1 MSQIRAS
8 FGAEAD
14 KLVSTLG
21 TGGALKTKI
30 NAKIREQG
38 IREATEVR
46 DLTTDKTINKSINVT
61 VNMEHID
68 ESYPRF
74 ADGHVLGNAPDT
86 KYKSQS
92 GGDKYMTF
100 KVELSD
106 YVHTV
111 KRKIASKISK
121 KAKHPWMAS
130 WMLSWVRPLLFC
142 PVKSSTIE
150 LKEKGWQCDRQLY
163 TSEGTHLQDYFT
175 LADYDIENNATICI
189 WKDRVFGT
197 KWVDVGNQVPPSLI
211 EIKCPKLATLL
222 AKEAKEA
229 KGGIVDLTL
238 QHQAYSQLDQLLQQG
253 YLREATLK
261 LTPCSWLDFGLTAP
275 KMGRDLNNPK
285 LSEKL
290 SEALKLKKKEFTS
303 QELQTFGIQDIGM
316 ADYVKLGDSYFRAAP
331 LSQNHCIRA
340 DNGRYD
346 DMIT

>member
-1 MSQIRAS
+1 
-8 FGAEAD
+8 
-14 KLVSTLG
+14 
-21 TGGALKTKI
+21 
-30 NAKIREQG
+30 
-38 IREATEVR
+38 
-46 DLTTDKTINKSINVT
+46 
-61 VNMEHID
+61 MEHID

-130 WMLSWVRPLLFC
+130 W
-142 PVKSSTIE
+142 IE
-150 LKEKGWQCDRQLY
+150 LKEKSWQLY

-222 AKEAKEA
+222 AKEAK
-229 KGGIVDLTL
+229 GGIVDLEL
-238 QHQAYSQLDQLLQQG
+238 RQQAYG
-253 YLREATLK
+253 V
-261 LTPCSWLDFGLTAP
+261 G
-275 KMGRDLNNPK
+275 G
-285 LSEKL
+285 
-290 SEALKLKKKEFTS
+290 
-303 QELQTFGIQDIGM
+303 
-316 ADYVKLGDSYFRAAP
+316 SYFEPAP
-331 LSQNHCIRA
+331 LSQNYCIKA
-340 DNGRYD
+340 TNGRYD

>member
-1 MSQIRAS
+1 LSQIRAS

-46 DLTTDKTINKSINVT
+46 DLTKDKTINKSINVT

-130 WMLSWVRPLLFC
+130 W
-142 PVKSSTIE
+142 IE
-150 LKEKGWQCDRQLY
+150 LKEKSWQLY